1 MLAIKAVNLEL
12 KVERRWDQLR
22 EWHAVGMTQPWKQ
35 GTKERTVENKIG
47 SGLEGPGLE
56 NILSTGKITMAFCND
71 QYMYTNLYNSDWPFF
86 LITKKEAFSPS

>member
-56 NILSTGKITMAFCND
+56 NIPSTGKITWHSVMTNICIPI
-71 QYMYTNLYNSDWPFF
+71 YTIAIGLFF
-86 LITKKEAFSPS
+86 